1 MAATAPTRV
10 EIPMSKEK
18 DTKNTVRFE
27 ADDQDAPITS
37 VYVQKTS
44 ELAKATKIVVTVEAG

>member
-1 MAATAPTRV
+1 MAAETITSVR
-10 EIPMSKEK
+10 IPMTKEK

-27 ADDQDAPITS
+27 ADDQDAAVTS

-44 ELAKATKIVVTVEAG
+44 ELSKATKIVVTIDA